1 MIENKIFW
9 CIVNLIATT
18 IEELVLLRMFDIY
31 SKRKRQNL
39 TIYLLLLIPI
49 MTVQIFDFYGVDS
62 NIKFLIVLIIDFIYC
77 MYCYDNKI
85 FKTILISGLY
95 WMISMGIDLL
105 VFSVVNAFNLNSN
118 ATDIMNS
125 TLYRLELIIFSKII
139 LMASVVVLRKLN
151 LKNGLTMKQY
161 LSVLIPI
168 AANILFIVVIWS
180 LVYKYI
186 PNNLQINYVV
196 LILAVLL
203 ILSNISILTI
213 TNNIVKENQLKI
225 ENEKIRE
232 KIDIQYNYYLNLKK
246 EQEKIAKFRHDIKNH
261 LLCIK
266 NSATTEESS
275 ATTEESNEYIEKI
288 NLEINQ
294 NVVDFNTGNAI
305 LDAIFYEKS
314 IICIDKKIKYKFDV
328 DYSRCEFIDVIDTC
342 SIFSNLLDNAIEAC
356 AKIDQGDKVI
366 ELKGNV
372 ANEFFVIKCENT
384 KVNDVLYLGEN
395 ITTDKEDKEL
405 HGIGLKSIRESFEKY
420 GGDINIEVLDN
431 KFILKGFISIK

>member
-1 MIENKIFW
+1 MIENQIFW
-9 CIVNLIATT
+9 YIVNFIATT
-18 IEELVLLRMFDIY
+18 IEELVLVRMFDIY

-62 NIKFLIVLIIDFIYC
+62 NIKLLIVLIIDFIYC
-77 MYCYDNKI
+77 MYCYDSKI
-85 FKTILISGLY
+85 IKTILISGLY

-105 VFSVVNAFNLNSN
+105 AFSAVNAFNLNSN

-125 TLYRLELIIFSKII
+125 TLYRLELIIFSKIM
-139 LMASVVVLRKLN
+139 LMASVVILRKLN
-151 LKNGLTMKQY
+151 LKAGLNIKQY
-161 LSVLIPI
+161 ISILIPI
-168 AANILFIVVIWS
+168 VANILFIVVIWS
-180 LVYKYI
+180 FVYKYI
-186 PNNLQINYVV
+186 PNNIHINYIV
-196 LILAVLL
+196 LILSVLL
-203 ILSNISILTI
+203 IFSNISILTI
-213 TNNIVKENQLKI
+213 INNIIKENQLKI

-232 KIDIQYNYYLNLKK
+232 KIDMQYNYYLNLKK

-266 NSATTEESS
+266 NSATTEES
-275 ATTEESNEYIEKI
+275 NKYIEKI

-305 LDAIFYEKS
+305 LDVIFYEKS

-356 AKIDQGDKVI
+356 DKINQGKRFID
-366 ELKGNV
+366 LKGNV
-372 ANEFFVIKCENT
+372 NNGFFVIKCENM
-384 KVNDVLYLGEN
+384 KINDILYRDGK
-395 ITTDKEDKEL
+395 IITDKEDKKL

-420 GGDINIEVLDN
+420 GGDINIEILDN
-431 KFILKGFISIK
+431 KFIFKGFIPIK

>member
-1 MIENKIFW
+1 MIENQIFW
-9 CIVNLIATT
+9 YIVNFVATT
-18 IEELVLLRMFDIY
+18 IEELVLVKMFDIY
-31 SKRKRQNL
+31 SKRKRQNF

-49 MTVQIFDFYGVDS
+49 MTVQIFDFFGIDS
-62 NIKFLIVLIIDFIYC
+62 NIKLVTVLMIDFIYC

-85 FKTILISGLY
+85 SKTILISGLY

-105 VFSVVNAFNLNSN
+105 AFSAVNAFNLNSS
-118 ATDIMNS
+118 AVDIMNS
-125 TLYRLELIIFSKII
+125 TVYRLELIVFSKIM
-139 LMASVVVLRKLN
+139 LMASVIALRKLN
-151 LKNGLTMKQY
+151 LKSGLTMKQY

-203 ILSNISILTI
+203 ILSNISIITI
-213 TNNIVKENQLKI
+213 TNNIVRENQLKI

-232 KIDIQYNYYLNLKK
+232 KIDMQYSYYLNLKK
-246 EQEKIAKFRHDIKNH
+246 EQDKIAKFRHDIKNH

-266 NSATTEESS
+266 NSSTTK
-275 ATTEESNEYIEKI
+275 ESNEYIEKI

-294 NVVDFNTGNAI
+294 SLVDFNTGNAI
-305 LDAIFYEKS
+305 LDVIFYEKS
-314 IICIDKKIKYKFDV
+314 IACIDKKIEYKFNV
-328 DYSRCEFIDVIDTC
+328 DYSKCGFIDVIDTC

-356 AKIDQGDKVI
+356 DKISQGNKII

-372 ANEFFVIKCENT
+372 ANGFFVIKCENT
-384 KVNDVLYLGEN
+384 KVNDVLYEGEN
-395 ITTDKEDKEL
+395 IITDKYDKEL
-405 HGIGLKSIRESFEKY
+405 HGIGLKSIRESLAKY
-420 GGDINIEVLDN
+420 DGDMNIEVLDD
-431 KFILKGFISIK
+431 KFIFKGFIPIKL

>member
-1 MIENKIFW
+1 MIENQIFW
-9 CIVNLIATT
+9 YIVNFIATT
-18 IEELVLLRMFDIY
+18 IEELVLVRMFDIY

-62 NIKFLIVLIIDFIYC
+62 NIKLLIVLIIDFIYC
-77 MYCYDNKI
+77 MYCYDSKI
-85 FKTILISGLY
+85 IKTILISGLY

-105 VFSVVNAFNLNSN
+105 AFSAVNAFNLNSN
-118 ATDIMNS
+118 ATDIINS
-125 TLYRLELIIFSKII
+125 TLYILELIIFSKIM
-139 LMASVVVLRKLN
+139 LMASVVILRKLN
-151 LKNGLTMKQY
+151 LKGGLNIKQY
-161 LSVLIPI
+161 ISILIPI
-168 AANILFIVVIWS
+168 VANILFIVVIWS
-180 LVYKYI
+180 FVYKYI
-186 PNNLQINYVV
+186 PNNIHINYIV
-196 LILAVLL
+196 LILSVLL
-203 ILSNISILTI
+203 IFSNISILTI
-213 TNNIVKENQLKI
+213 INNIIKENQLKI

-232 KIDIQYNYYLNLKK
+232 KIDMQYNYYLNLKK

-266 NSATTEESS
+266 NSATTEES
-275 ATTEESNEYIEKI
+275 NKYIEKI

-305 LDAIFYEKS
+305 LDVIFYEKS

-356 AKIDQGDKVI
+356 DKINQGKRFID
-366 ELKGNV
+366 LKGNV
-372 ANEFFVIKCENT
+372 NNGFFVIKCENM
-384 KVNDVLYLGEN
+384 KINDILYRDGK
-395 ITTDKEDKEL
+395 IITDKEDKKL

-420 GGDINIEVLDN
+420 GGDINIEILDN
-431 KFILKGFISIK
+431 KFIFKGFIPIK

>member
-1 MIENKIFW
+1 MIENQIFW
-9 CIVNLIATT
+9 YIVNFIATT
-18 IEELVLLRMFDIY
+18 IEELVLVRMFDIY

-62 NIKFLIVLIIDFIYC
+62 NIKLLIVLIIDFIYC
-77 MYCYDNKI
+77 MYCYDSKI
-85 FKTILISGLY
+85 IKTILISGLY

-105 VFSVVNAFNLNSN
+105 AFSAVNAFNLNSN

-125 TLYRLELIIFSKII
+125 TLYRLELIIFSKIM
-139 LMASVVVLRKLN
+139 LMASVVILRKLN
-151 LKNGLTMKQY
+151 LKGGLNIKQY
-161 LSVLIPI
+161 ISILIPI
-168 AANILFIVVIWS
+168 VANILFIVVIWS
-180 LVYKYI
+180 FVYKYI
-186 PNNLQINYVV
+186 PNNIHINYIV
-196 LILAVLL
+196 LILSVLL
-203 ILSNISILTI
+203 IFSNISILTI
-213 TNNIVKENQLKI
+213 INNIIKENQLKI

-232 KIDIQYNYYLNLKK
+232 KIDMQYNYYLNLKK

-266 NSATTEESS
+266 NSATTEES
-275 ATTEESNEYIEKI
+275 NKYIEKI

-305 LDAIFYEKS
+305 LDVIFYEKS

-356 AKIDQGDKVI
+356 DKINQGKRFIDF
-366 ELKGNV
+366 KGNV
-372 ANEFFVIKCENT
+372 NNGFFVIKCENM
-384 KVNDVLYLGEN
+384 KINDILYRDGK
-395 ITTDKEDKEL
+395 IITDKEDKKL

-420 GGDINIEVLDN
+420 GGDINIEILDN
-431 KFILKGFISIK
+431 KFIFKGFIPIK

>member
-1 MIENKIFW
+1 MIENQIFW
-9 CIVNLIATT
+9 YIVNFIATT
-18 IEELVLLRMFDIY
+18 IEELVLVRMFDIY

-62 NIKFLIVLIIDFIYC
+62 NIKLLIVLIIDFIYC
-77 MYCYDNKI
+77 MYCYDSKI
-85 FKTILISGLY
+85 IKTILISGLY

-105 VFSVVNAFNLNSN
+105 AFSAVNAFNLNSN

-125 TLYRLELIIFSKII
+125 TLYRLELIIFSKIM
-139 LMASVVVLRKLN
+139 LMASVVILRKLN
-151 LKNGLTMKQY
+151 LKGGLNIKQY
-161 LSVLIPI
+161 ISILIPI
-168 AANILFIVVIWS
+168 VANILFIVVIWS
-180 LVYKYI
+180 FVYKYI
-186 PNNLQINYVV
+186 PNNIHINYIV
-196 LILAVLL
+196 LILSVLL
-203 ILSNISILTI
+203 IFSNISILTI
-213 TNNIVKENQLKI
+213 INNIIKENQLKI

-232 KIDIQYNYYLNLKK
+232 KIDMQYNYYLNLKK

-266 NSATTEESS
+266 NSATTEES
-275 ATTEESNEYIEKI
+275 NKYIEKI

-305 LDAIFYEKS
+305 LDVIFYEKS

-356 AKIDQGDKVI
+356 DKINQGKRFID
-366 ELKGNV
+366 LKGNV
-372 ANEFFVIKCENT
+372 NKGFFVIKCENM
-384 KVNDVLYLGEN
+384 KINDILYRDGK
-395 ITTDKEDKEL
+395 IITDKEDKKL

-420 GGDINIEVLDN
+420 GGDINIEILDN
-431 KFILKGFISIK
+431 KFIFKGFIPIK

>member
-1 MIENKIFW
+1 
-9 CIVNLIATT
+9 
-18 IEELVLLRMFDIY
+18 MFDIY

-62 NIKFLIVLIIDFIYC
+62 NIKLLIVLIIDFIYC
-77 MYCYDNKI
+77 MYCYDSKI
-85 FKTILISGLY
+85 IKTILISGLY

-105 VFSVVNAFNLNSN
+105 AFSAVNAFNLNSN

-125 TLYRLELIIFSKII
+125 TLYRLELIIFSKIM
-139 LMASVVVLRKLN
+139 LMASVVILRKLN
-151 LKNGLTMKQY
+151 LKGGLNIKQY
-161 LSVLIPI
+161 ISILIPI
-168 AANILFIVVIWS
+168 VANILFIVVIWS
-180 LVYKYI
+180 FVYKYI
-186 PNNLQINYVV
+186 PNNIHINYIV
-196 LILAVLL
+196 LILSVLL
-203 ILSNISILTI
+203 IFSNISILTI
-213 TNNIVKENQLKI
+213 INNIIKENQLKI

-232 KIDIQYNYYLNLKK
+232 KIDMQYNYYLNLKK

-266 NSATTEESS
+266 NSATTEES
-275 ATTEESNEYIEKI
+275 NKYIEKI

-305 LDAIFYEKS
+305 LDVIFYEKS

-356 AKIDQGDKVI
+356 DKINQGKRFIDF
-366 ELKGNV
+366 KGNV
-372 ANEFFVIKCENT
+372 NNGFFVIKCENM
-384 KVNDVLYLGEN
+384 KINDILYRDGK
-395 ITTDKEDKEL
+395 IITDKEDKKL

-420 GGDINIEVLDN
+420 GGDINIEILDN
-431 KFILKGFISIK
+431 KFIFKGFIPIK

>member
-1 MIENKIFW
+1 MIENQIFW
-9 CIVNLIATT
+9 YIVNFIATT
-18 IEELVLLRMFDIY
+18 IEELVLVRMFDIY

-62 NIKFLIVLIIDFIYC
+62 NIKLLIVLIIDFIYC
-77 MYCYDNKI
+77 MYCYDSKI
-85 FKTILISGLY
+85 IKTILISGLY

-105 VFSVVNAFNLNSN
+105 AFSAVNAFNLNSN

-125 TLYRLELIIFSKII
+125 TLYRLELIIFSKIM
-139 LMASVVVLRKLN
+139 LMASVVILRKLN
-151 LKNGLTMKQY
+151 LKGGLNIKQY
-161 LSVLIPI
+161 ISILIPI
-168 AANILFIVVIWS
+168 VANILFIVVIWS
-180 LVYKYI
+180 FVYKYI
-186 PNNLQINYVV
+186 PNNIHINYIV
-196 LILAVLL
+196 LILSVLL
-203 ILSNISILTI
+203 IFSNISILTI
-213 TNNIVKENQLKI
+213 INNIIKENQLKI

-232 KIDIQYNYYLNLKK
+232 KIDMQYNYYLNLKK

-266 NSATTEESS
+266 NSATTEES
-275 ATTEESNEYIEKI
+275 NKYIEKI

-305 LDAIFYEKS
+305 LDVIFYEKS

-356 AKIDQGDKVI
+356 DKINQGKRFID
-366 ELKGNV
+366 LKGNV
-372 ANEFFVIKCENT
+372 NNGFFVIKCENM
-384 KVNDVLYLGEN
+384 KINDILYRDGK
-395 ITTDKEDKEL
+395 IITDKEDKKL

-420 GGDINIEVLDN
+420 GGDINIEILDN
-431 KFILKGFISIK
+431 KFIFKGFIPIK